1 MIFEEMMKDEREA
14 GKQEGRREG
23 KQETQ
28 QNTAFN
34 MHQKGYPDEVIAEVL
49 EVDVETVLEWI
60 SESESATK

>member
-34 MHQKGYPDEVIAEVL
+34 MHQKGYQDEAIAEVL

>member
-14 GKQEGRREG
+14 GRREGRQEG

-34 MHQKGYPDEVIAEVL
+34 MHQKGYTNEAIAEVL
-49 EVDVETVLEWI
+49 EVDVKTVLEWI
-60 SESESATK
+60 FESKSSAK

>member
-1 MIFEEMMKDEREA
+1 M
-14 GKQEGRREG
+14 
-23 KQETQ
+23 
-28 QNTAFN
+28 N

>member
-34 MHQKGYPDEVIAEVL
+34 MHQKGYPDEAIAEVR

>member
-23 KQETQ
+23 KQKTQ

-34 MHQKGYPDEVIAEVL
+34 MHQKGYTNEAIAEVL

-60 SESESATK
+60 SESESAAK

>member
-1 MIFEEMMKDEREA
+1 MKGKPESKKEDER
-14 GKQEGRREG
+14 G

-34 MHQKGYPDEVIAEVL
+34 MHQKGYPDEAIAEVL

>member
-14 GKQEGRREG
+14 GRREGRQEG

-34 MHQKGYPDEVIAEVL
+34 MHQKGYTNEAIAEVL
-49 EVDVETVLEWI
+49 EVDVKTVLEWI
-60 SESESATK
+60 FESKSAAK